1 MVKAVQSPLPL
12 PSYKHEIP
20 VPEALLKKAHNF
32 GVGKGAIYAA
42 FQRGLRVPQ
51 DLVILGIGDLKGSK
65 EMVPAFTTIHFPAE
79 EIGGLAGREMCGL
92 IAQSEGLKPWGS
104 WCAGNVRS
112 GWQSAQP
119 VCQFGARAALICE
132 TYCKIKRDFTK
143 KPWAP
148 LPMRDHCAKLVW
160 KPK

>member
-51 DLVILGIGDLKGSK
+51 DLVILGIGDLKGRK

-92 IAQSEGLKPWGS
+92 IAQSEGLKTMGQL
-104 WCAGNVRS
+104 VRRKC
-112 GWQSAQP
+112 QIRLAERATCLP
-119 VCQFGARAALICE
+119 VRRPRSSDL
-132 TYCKIKRDFTK
+132 
-143 KPWAP
+143 
-148 LPMRDHCAKLVW
+148 
-160 KPK
+160 

>member
-92 IAQSEGLKPWGS
+92 IAQSEGLKTMGQL
-104 WCAGNVRS
+104 VRRK
-112 GWQSAQP
+112 
-119 VCQFGARAALICE
+119 CQISLAERATC
-132 TYCKIKRDFTK
+132 
-143 KPWAP
+143 
-148 LPMRDHCAKLVW
+148 LPIRRPHRSDL
-160 KPK
+160 